1 MVIIHFYIQIFN
13 GVSKEII
20 KVGLSPFKN
29 FAFIYVNGS
38 PLKIMKNS
46 FYFTFKAL
54 FVLEIFTFL
63 SRVFGYIEKES
74 AKLRPLR
81 ANVSTFLAYLRDHVP
96 EYFACLRAHVQTCF
110 ACPRAHV
117 LTCRACLRAHMPTFL
132 ACLRAPVTKFFACLR
147 AHVSTCLACLR
158 AHVLMC

>member
-117 LTCRACLRAHMPTFL
+117 LTCLECLRAHMPTCL

>member
-81 ANVSTFLAYLRDHVP
+81 TNVSTFLAYLRDHVP

>member
-147 AHVSTCLACLR
+147 AHVSTCLACLS

>member
-158 AHVLMC
+158 ADVLMC

>member
-54 FVLEIFTFL
+54 FVQEIFTFL

>member
-147 AHVSTCLACLR
+147 AHVST
-158 AHVLMC
+158 